1 MEQWYVEYIIILVTL
16 EYPIQKWPAEFTA
29 SDHRLLTAQFD
40 LEQEILQD
48 GGDNIAAFKETD
60 WTHERRQNRVL
71 CSLL

>member
-1 MEQWYVEYIIILVTL
+1 MVCGVYICILVTL
-16 EYPIQKWPAEFTA
+16 ECPIQKWPAEFTA

-40 LEQEILQD
+40 LDQEILQD
-48 GGDNIAAFKETD
+48 GRDKNAAIEETD